1 LSQQSEVKLVRNRMM
16 LLIFFVALVVGAV
29 SAQLGHAAEE
39 SAAAPAGAA
48 PVMSKER
55 ELKLLQLEEAKLQR
69 TEAENLAQRTK
80 NDYIEIEKLYE
91 KGYVSGYTREDALRK
106 WEQADA
112 AFKTADLNLRR
123 TQLSFLQDAS
133 RISVMTAAQRI
144 NENGQRVLDFKLKNT
159 SNVSE
164 AMVTDGDFEKRDE
177 FEELLRIENVR
188 VSVVHQ
194 GVQIG
199 KPFEIEIPAL
209 GYGKEYR
216 GSFILQQEKVES
228 VDLVIEYLNK
238 VDTRT
243 VYLEKQSGEDI
254 PRVTSLQFAQE
265 GNAGESVMFDLELER
280 LAEDAAT
287 FALEVVNIPAYIRYR
302 FEEEGK
308 QLSQV
313 KFPER
318 VATRNLELRCYVP
331 EELAQQFLDKPIDFF
346 AVVGNEEAVKKLVAL
361 AGEIAPEPIT
371 AKNIEDLKI
380 GYEALQLIP
389 RGRPELQLAAKN
401 LYFEIDPGEPLTVR
415 IVVRNTGT
423 VALREVRLETEKPY
437 DWTTVINPELL
448 DKIEPKEEI
457 PADIQVI
464 LPEDIGTGI
473 YEMQVVAKCL
483 YEGEPVESPKK
494 DVRISVKS
502 RVNLLGTVIIVM
514 VLVIAMLGVA
524 VFTIRLARR

>member
-1 LSQQSEVKLVRNRMM
+1 M
-16 LLIFFVALVVGAV
+16 V
-29 SAQLGHAAEE
+29 SVHVSRAAEE
-39 SAAAPAGAA
+39 AVTAPA
-48 PVMSKER
+48 MSKER

-69 TEAENLAQRTK
+69 EDAWNLYQRMR
-80 NDYIEIEKLYE
+80 NDYEGMKDLWN
-91 KGYVSGYTREDALRK
+91 KGFVSGNIYEQALRAL
-106 WEQADA
+106 EQADA
-112 AFKTADLNLRR
+112 AYKTADLNKRR
-123 TQLSFLQDAS
+123 TELGFLQDAT
-133 RISVMTAAQRI
+133 RISVVTATQEI
-144 NENGQRVLDFKLKNT
+144 TLDGDRVLKFTLMNT

-164 AMVTDGDFEKRDE
+164 AMVTDEDFDRRKEFEK
-177 FEELLRIENVR
+177 LLRIENIR

-194 GVQIG
+194 GVHIG
-199 KPFEIEIPAL
+199 KPFEIEISAL
-209 GYGKEYR
+209 DYGKTAD
-216 GSFILQQEKVES
+216 GTFVLQQEKVES
-228 VDLVIEYLNK
+228 VDLLIEYLNK
-238 VDTRT
+238 IDTKT

-287 FALEVVNIPAYIRYR
+287 FALEVVNLPAYIRYR

-318 VATRNLELRCYVP
+318 VATRNLDLRCYVP
-331 EELAQQFLDKPIDFF
+331 EELAQQFLDQPINFF
-346 AVVGNEEAVKKLVAL
+346 AVVGGEEAVKKLVAR
-361 AGEIAPEPIT
+361 ARDIAPEPIT

-389 RGRPELQLAAKN
+389 RGRPELQLAAPN
-401 LYFEIDPGEPLTVR
+401 LYFEIDPGEPLSVR

-437 DWTTVINPELL
+437 DWTTMINPELL

-473 YEMQVVAKCL
+473 YDMLVVAKCL

-494 DVRISVKS
+494 DVRINVKS
-502 RVNLLGTVIIVM
+502 KVNLLGTVIIVM
-514 VLVIAMLGVA
+514 VLVVAMLGVA

>member
-1 LSQQSEVKLVRNRMM
+1 MRNRMM
-16 LLIFFVALVVGAV
+16 LLIFFVSLVFGAIFVQV
-29 SAQLGHAAEE
+29 SRAAEE
-39 SAAAPAGAA
+39 AAMPTAMAPA
-48 PVMSKER
+48 MSKER
-55 ELKLLQLEEAKLQR
+55 ELKLLQLEEAKL
-69 TEAENLAQRTK
+69 L
-80 NDYIEIEKLYE
+80 
-91 KGYVSGYTREDALRK
+91 REDAWNLYQRMENDYNGMKDLYKNGFVSGQIYETALRA

-112 AFKTADLNLRR
+112 AYKTADLNKRR
-123 TQLSFLQDAS
+123 TELGFLQDAT
-133 RISVMTAAQRI
+133 RISVVTATQEI
-144 NENGQRVLDFKLKNT
+144 NVGGQRVLEFVLMNT

-164 AMVTDGDFEKRDE
+164 AMVTDEDFKRKEEFEK
-177 FEELLRIENVR
+177 LLRIENIR

-194 GVQIG
+194 GVHIG

-209 GYGKEYR
+209 DYGQKAKHR
-216 GSFILQQEKVES
+216 FILQQEKVEF
-228 VDLVIEYLNK
+228 VDLLIEYLNK

-287 FALEVVNIPAYIRYR
+287 FALEVVNIPDYIRCR
-302 FEEEGK
+302 FEEEGS

-318 VATRNLELRCYVP
+318 VATRKLDLRCYVP
-331 EELAQQFLDKPIDFF
+331 EELAQEFLDQPIDFF
-346 AVVGNEEAVKKLVAL
+346 AVVGNEEAVKKLAAL

-371 AKNIEDLKI
+371 EKNIEDLKM

-389 RGRPELQLAAKN
+389 RGRPELQLAAPN

-415 IVVRNTGT
+415 IVVRKTGT

-457 PADIQVI
+457 SADIQVV

-473 YEMQVVAKCL
+473 YDMQVVAKCL
-483 YEGEPVESPKK
+483 YEGEPIESPKK
-494 DVRISVKS
+494 DVRINVKS
-502 RVNLLGTVIIVM
+502 KVNLLGTVIIVM

>member
-1 LSQQSEVKLVRNRMM
+1 MRNRMM
-16 LLIFFVALVVGAV
+16 LLIFFVSLVVGVV
-29 SAQLGHAAEE
+29 SVQISRAEE
-39 SAAAPAGAA
+39 EAATPAAMAPA
-48 PVMSKER
+48 MSKER

-69 TEAENLAQRTK
+69 EDAWNLYQRME
-80 NDYIEIEKLYE
+80 NDYEGMKELYT
-91 KGYVSGYTREDALRK
+91 KGFVSGNIYDTALRA

-112 AFKTADLNLRR
+112 AYKTADLNLRR
-123 TQLSFLQDAS
+123 TELGFLQDAT
-133 RISVMTAAQRI
+133 RISVVTATQEI
-144 NENGQRVLDFKLKNT
+144 NAEGQRVLEFVLMNT

-164 AMVTDGDFEKRDE
+164 AMVTDEDFDKRDE
-177 FEELLRIENVR
+177 FEKLLRIENIR

-194 GVQIG
+194 GIQIG

-209 GYGKEYR
+209 DYGQKVR
-216 GSFILQQEKVES
+216 DKFILQQEKVEF
-228 VDLVIEYLNK
+228 VDLQIEYLNK

-254 PRVTSLQFAQE
+254 PRATSLQFAQE

-287 FALEVVNIPAYIRYR
+287 FALEVVNLPDYIRYR

-318 VATRNLELRCYVP
+318 VATRKLDLRCYVP
-331 EELAQQFLDKPIDFF
+331 EELAQEFLDQPIDFF
-346 AVVGNEEAVKKLVAL
+346 AVVGGEEAVKKLVAL

-371 AKNIEDLKI
+371 EKNIGDLKI

-389 RGRPELQLAAKN
+389 RGRPEVQLAAAQ
-401 LYFEIDPGEPLTVR
+401 LYFELDPGEPLTVR

-457 PADIQVI
+457 SSDIQVI
-464 LPEDIGTGI
+464 LPADIGTGI

-502 RVNLLGTVIIVM
+502 KVNLLGTVIIVM

>member
-1 LSQQSEVKLVRNRMM
+1 VRNRTM
-16 LLIFFVALVVGAV
+16 LLIFFVSLVVGAIFVQV
-29 SAQLGHAAEE
+29 SRAAEE
-39 SAAAPAGAA
+39 AATPTAMAPAPA
-48 PVMSKER
+48 MSKER
-55 ELKLLQLEEAKLQR
+55 ELKLLQLEEAKLLREDALNLSQR
-69 TEAENLAQRTK
+69 TE
-80 NDYIEIEKLYE
+80 NDYEEIKKLYE
-91 KGYVSGYTREDALRK
+91 KGYVSGYTLEDALRK

-123 TQLSFLQDAS
+123 TKLSFLQDAS
-133 RISVMTAAQRI
+133 RISVMTATQRI
-144 NENGQRVLDFKLKNT
+144 NAAVQRVLDFTLKNT

-164 AMVTDGDFEKRDE
+164 AMVTDEDFERRDE
-177 FEELLRIENVR
+177 FEDLLRIENIR

-194 GVQIG
+194 GIQIG

-209 GYGKEYR
+209 GYGKEYG
-216 GSFILQQEKVES
+216 GSFILQQEKVEF
-228 VDLVIEYLNK
+228 VDLQIEYLNK

-287 FALEVVNIPAYIRYR
+287 FALEVVGLPDYIRYR

-308 QLSQV
+308 QLSKV

-318 VATRNLELRCYVP
+318 VATRKLDLRCYVP
-331 EELAQQFLDKPIDFF
+331 EELAQEFLDQPIDFF
-346 AVVGNEEAVKKLVAL
+346 AVVGNEEAVKKLAAL

-371 AKNIEDLKI
+371 EKHIEDLKI

-389 RGRPELQLAAKN
+389 RGRPEIQLAAPN
-401 LYFEIDPGEPLTVR
+401 LYFEIDPGEPLSVR

-423 VALREVRLETEKPY
+423 VTLREVRLETEKPY

-464 LPEDIGTGI
+464 LPEDMGTGI
-473 YEMQVVAKCL
+473 YDMQVVAKCL
-483 YEGEPVESPKK
+483 HEGEPIESPKK
-494 DVRISVKS
+494 DVRINVKS
-502 RVNLLGTVIIVM
+502 KVNLLGTVIIVM